1 MRQAYY
7 AGNRAR
13 LYEKMESGSLA
24 VFFSGEELWKT
35 GDEYFPFFAD
45 RNFVYLT
52 GIQQKSS
59 VLVICKDGGGTVSER
74 LYILPSDAMA
84 ERWTGR
90 RLTAGDASDISGVS
104 DIRPENRF
112 LPDLKALAVSGG
124 YENLYLDLF
133 RYSADDIDTAAHG
146 VAALARRDYP
156 YL

>member
-52 GIQQKSS
+52 GLKCKEAVLLAAKDAQGS
-59 VLVICKDGGGTVSER
+59 VLER
-74 LYILPSDAMA
+74 VYLLPPDAMA
-84 ERWTGR
+84 ERWTGVR
-90 RLTAGDASDISGVS
+90 VKPQEA
-104 DIRPENRF
+104 E
-112 LPDLKALAVSGG
+112 AVSGVK
-124 YENLYLDLF
+124 DV
-133 RYSADDIDTAAHG
+133 RP
-146 VAALARRDYP
+146 VQALS
-156 YL
+156 LIHI